1 MSTAE
6 LATSDR
12 FEPSGRATRYDRAA
26 MATDIYER
34 LARHLDTLPAGYP
47 RTDSGV
53 ELRIIQRLFTPDEAA
68 LALHLTVIAEDARV
82 VARRARMAEHEAMR
96 LLDDMDRKRV
106 ILSEVRGGV
115 TRYMAVQFVVGFWE
129 GQVDRLTP
137 ELVRDFE
144 EYLPL
149 LFDAETWRRAPQMR
163 IVPAEASVG
172 ARAEVMP
179 HELVAELVQG
189 ARGHFAVS
197 NCICR
202 QERELVGEGC
212 DRPKASCLSFGG
224 GADYVTR
231 SGRGRA
237 ASREEVLEILQ
248 RADEAGLV
256 LQASNAKRAVFL
268 CTCCGCCCGV
278 LRSIKRH
285 PDPARI
291 VATPFAVALDT
302 DACSGCGAC
311 EPRCQ
316 VDALRLADG
325 RAMLDARRCIGCGLC
340 VTTCPS
346 GALSIVRRPEAD
358 QPEVPRT
365 LVSNYLKVA
374 RARGRLGLTE
384 LAGLELRSLADRWRA
399 RATGD

>member
-1 MSTAE
+1 MATVM
-6 LATSDR
+6 TSDV
-12 FEPSGRATRYDRAA
+12 
-26 MATDIYER
+26 YER
-34 LARHLDTLPAGYP
+34 LAAHLDELPAGFP

-53 ELRIIQRLFTPDEAA
+53 ELRILRRLFTPEEAE

-82 VARRARMAEHEAMR
+82 VGRRAGLPEAEAARVLEG
-96 LLDDMDRKRV
+96 MDRKRL
-106 ILSEVRGGV
+106 ILSDLRGGAI
-115 TRYMAVQFVVGFWE
+115 RYMAVQFVVGFWE
-129 GQVDRLTP
+129 GQVDRLSP

-144 EYLPL
+144 EYLPS
-149 LFDAETWRRAPQMR
+149 LFDVETWRRAPQMR
-163 IVPAEASVG
+163 VVPAEASLG

-179 HELVAELVQG
+179 HEVAADLVRS
-189 ARGHFAVS
+189 ARGRYAVS

-202 QERELVGEGC
+202 QEMALEGKGC
-212 DRPKASCLSFGG
+212 DRPLESCLSFGG

-231 SGRGRA
+231 SGRGRPV
-237 ASREEVLEILQ
+237 SSEEVLDILR

-256 LQASNAKRAVFL
+256 LQASNARRAVFL

-278 LRSIKRH
+278 LRSIRRH

-291 VATPFAVALDT
+291 VAAPFVVRINA

-311 EPRCQ
+311 ESRCQ
-316 VDALRLADG
+316 VDALRLVDG
-325 RAMLDARRCIGCGLC
+325 QAVLDARRCIGCGLC

-346 GALSIVRRPEAD
+346 DALSITRKPESE

-365 LVSNYLKVA
+365 LVANYLKVA
-374 RARGRLGLTE
+374 RARGRLGLGA

-399 RATGD
+399 RD